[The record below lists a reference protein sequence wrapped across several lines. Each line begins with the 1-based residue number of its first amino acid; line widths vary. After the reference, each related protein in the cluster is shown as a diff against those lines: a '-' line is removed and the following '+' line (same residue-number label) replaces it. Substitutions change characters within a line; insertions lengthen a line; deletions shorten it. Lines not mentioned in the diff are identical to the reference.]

1 MSLKDLRSWVQDKAP
16 NWFVNG
22 LRWAIGIE
30 FWLHAIELVSAVY
43 EEAWIT
49 ASLLVVSTLIL
60 CFTWIFLPDG
70 HNHQVYKGN
79 NNKETLDVNQNG
91 KD

>member
-1 MSLKDLRSWVQDKAP
+1 MGLSDLRSWVQTTAP
-16 NWFVNG
+16 PWFANF
-22 LRWAIGIE
+22 LRWAIGLE
-30 FWLHAIELVSAVY
+30 FWLHAVELVAAIY

-79 NNKETLDVNQNG
+79 NNHGELDVNQNG

>member
-1 MSLKDLRSWVQDKAP
+1 MKNFRERVQGAAP
-16 NWFVNG
+16 PWFANF
-22 LRWAIGIE
+22 LRWAIGLE
-30 FWLHAIELVSAVY
+30 FWLHAAELVSAVY

-49 ASLLVVSTLIL
+49 ASLLVVSTIIL

-79 NNKETLDVNQNG
+79 NNQEKLDVNQNG
-91 KD
+91 ED

>member
-1 MSLKDLRSWVQDKAP
+1 MQEKAP
-16 NWFVNG
+16 PRFTKF

-30 FWLHAIELVSAVY
+30 FWLHTLELGSAIY
-43 EEAWIT
+43 EKAWIT
-49 ASLLVVSTLIL
+49 ASLLIVSTLIL